1 MREGN
6 SVVELIHPKTIEQ
19 CLIAFG
25 LKELNKEV
33 EVILTVEL
41 IADIC
46 TRIIRAEDYFVWWDN
61 DEGEEDE

>member
-1 MREGN
+1 M
-6 SVVELIHPKTIEQ
+6 ELIHPKTIEQ

-46 TRIIRAEDYFVWWDN
+46 TRIIRLEDYLQWWN
-61 DEGEEDE
+61 SDEGEEDE

>member
-6 SVVELIHPKTIEQ
+6 LAVELIHPKTIEQ

-46 TRIIRAEDYFVWWDN
+46 TRIIRMEDYVQWWN
-61 DEGEEDE
+61 SDEGEEDE